1 VKLRG
6 AVLYDGP
13 SLLDGAPI
21 VVIATGVTGKKSANS
36 KTGGMVQTYIIRS
49 DVHPVEA
56 VRNGDDGSVCGAGDD
71 ACPLRPSVAGKGEAQ
86 CYVNKGFGP
95 QSVYRAHSR
104 GAYPTATP
112 ADVLDAADGRP
123 IRFGTYGDPAA
134 APAEVWQALAAPGR
148 TGYTHQWRN
157 ADVLQSLVMASV
169 GTEAEARQA
178 QADGWRTFRVRGPQ
192 EPLMP
197 NEIACPASAESGRKT
212 QCESCGLC
220 NGKTSAS
227 DARKNI
233 AIIDHGPTA
242 ARGTKAADGAD
253 GNLQQNGGK

>member
-21 VVIATGVTGKKSANS
+21 VVIATGVTGAKSANS
-36 KTGGMVQTYIIRS
+36 KTGGMVQTYIMRS

-56 VRNGDDGSVCGAGDD
+56 VKAGDD
-71 ACPLRPSVAGKGEAQ
+71 ASICGDCPLRPMKAEKGDPR

-95 QSVYRAHSR
+95 SAVYRGHQR
-104 GAYPTATP
+104 GIYPAATTEE
-112 ADVLDAADGRP
+112 VRTAADGRP

-134 APAEVWQALAAPGR
+134 APAEVWQGLAAPGR
-148 TGYTHQWRN
+148 TGYTHQWRTAN
-157 ADVLQSLVMASV
+157 VLQSLVMASV
-169 GTEAEARQA
+169 GTEDEARQA
-178 QADGWRTFRVRGPQ
+178 QADGWRTFRVRGPLD
-192 EPLMP
+192 PLMP
-197 NEIACPASAESGRKT
+197 NEIACPASEEGGRKT

-220 NGKTSAS
+220 NGRPTEN
-227 DARKNI
+227 DRRKNI

-242 ARGTKAADGAD
+242 ARTGNAADARMESF
-253 GNLQQNGGK
+253 NLNGGK